1 MENILVIG
9 GAGFCGINLAKFYL
23 SGGYNVRIF
32 DRMSRKYGKLNVE
45 WLINNENDLQV
56 VKGDITHYDS
66 LETHIVWADK
76 IFHVAGQVA
85 STTSIE
91 NPRQDFMSNVMG
103 TFNVL
108 ESVRNNNPSAVLLY
122 MSTNKVYGRLE
133 NFDIHEFPPGVDES
147 FPINPTTPYGCSK
160 CSAEL
165 YVRDYHRIYDLKT
178 VVFRQSCIYGNRQFG
193 LLNQGWI
200 SWIVYNL
207 LSENPITIYG
217 DGNQVR
223 DILHVDDLVRVC
235 DSVTSKE
242 TSYGSVYNIGG
253 GLDKCLSLNGLID
266 FLSIKD
272 AKIQYDDASSGDQK
286 IYISDIRKAKK
297 ELDWT
302 PIVSVEEGLGKFIS
316 WIDKYKY
323 AF

>member
-1 MENILVIG
+1 M
-9 GAGFCGINLAKFYL
+9 
-23 SGGYNVRIF
+23 
-32 DRMSRKYGKLNVE
+32 
-45 WLINNENDLQV
+45 
-56 VKGDITHYDS
+56 
-66 LETHIVWADK
+66 
-76 IFHVAGQVA
+76 
-85 STTSIE
+85 
-91 NPRQDFMSNVMG
+91 
-103 TFNVL
+103 
-108 ESVRNNNPSAVLLY
+108 
-122 MSTNKVYGRLE
+122 
-133 NFDIHEFPPGVDES
+133 HEFPHGVDES

-272 AKIQYDDASSGDQK
+272 AKIQYDDARSGDQK